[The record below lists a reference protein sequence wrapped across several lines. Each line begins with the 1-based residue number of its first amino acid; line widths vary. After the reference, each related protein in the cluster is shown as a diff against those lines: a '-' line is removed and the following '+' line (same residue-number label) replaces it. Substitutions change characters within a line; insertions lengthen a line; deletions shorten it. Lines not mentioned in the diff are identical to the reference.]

1 MQAVAH
7 LINSSLMR
15 VIMAGPRTGPVP
27 DLGVAALSLSEGHPK
42 SFKGDNKSNCSLNLI
57 SNGPRVSIY

>member
-1 MQAVAH
+1 MP

-15 VIMAGPRTGPVP
+15 IIMAGLRMGSKLASPG
-27 DLGVAALSLSEGHPK
+27 LGAAALSLSEGHPK

-57 SNGPRVSIY
+57 SNGSRVSIY